1 MDSALGRFPV
11 SVTIPVAW
19 GDMDAFQHVN
29 NVTYARWIE
38 TARVA
43 YFTRIGL
50 MCPPR
55 PDGVGPIVARLAIN
69 YEHAIFYPDTVRVE
83 ATIRAIGRTS
93 LTMGYRI
100 FSQSQGAEVATA
112 EDVMVLLDYAAGK
125 KAPVDDA
132 LRATIHALEATGAPA
147 ARGPAAPAV
156 RS

>member
-1 MDSALGRFPV
+1 MDSALGRYPV

-50 MCPPR
+50 MCPLR
-55 PDGVGPIVARLAIN
+55 ADGVGPIVARLAID
-69 YEHAIFYPDTVRVE
+69 YARALFYPDTVRVD
-83 ATIRAIGRTS
+83 ATVRAIGRTS

-100 FSQSQGAEVATA
+100 WSVGQNAQVASG
-112 EDVMVLLDYAAGK
+112 EDVMVLLDYAAGR
-125 KAPVDDA
+125 KAPVDEG

-147 ARGPAAPAV
+147 GKGAVRAPAGA
-156 RS
+156 